1 MRILVYP
8 HSMELGG
15 SQLNALDL
23 AREYARQGHDVTL
36 IAEPGRLR
44 ELAIGWGLPVVDIP
58 FARRRPSVAVAQTI
72 WRTVADRDIEVVH
85 AFEWPPILEAWWSV
99 GLAGRAQVVGTI
111 MSMSVAPFLPRDI
124 PLTLGT
130 ADIVQS
136 AVDLGFSRT
145 MLLEPPVDAVANSP
159 DAVLGSSDPALPD
172 ESPDSADVVMVTRL
186 VPDLKASG
194 IREAI
199 EAIRLVP
206 GARLLV
212 VGDGPLRG
220 AFERQAVSV
229 NRDVG
234 RQAVLICGPLSDPRP
249 AYAQADVVLGMGG
262 SALRGMAFGK
272 PLVVAGERGFWRL
285 ADESSAPGFSRTGWF
300 GIGDGHSGVGALA
313 ALLNQLIGDA
323 PGRAALGSFGRD
335 WILRHYDLQKA
346 ASELIRWCEDP
357 GTRLPSSLVARS
369 RSSGPALVGL
379 ASYKIDRLRQRWAGT
394 AARDDFN
401 AVVRAPAAAHRARGG
416 RPVQS
421 EGRARPPA

>member
-23 AREYARQGHDVTL
+23 AREYARQGHEVTL
-36 IAEPGRLR
+36 IAEPGPLR
-44 ELAIGWGLPVVDIP
+44 ELAIGWGLSVVDIP
-58 FARRRPSVAVAQTI
+58 FSRRRPSWVVGRI
-72 WRTVADRDIEVVH
+72 IRRTVADRGIDVVH

-99 GLAGRAQVVGTI
+99 GMAGRARVVGTI
-111 MSMSVAPFLPRDI
+111 MSMSVAPFLPHDV

-145 MLLEPPVDAVANSP
+145 KLLEPPVDTVANAP
-159 DAVLGSSDPALPD
+159 QAILGNPEPALPKQ
-172 ESPDSADVVMVTRL
+172 SPDIADVVMVTRL

-199 EAIRLVP
+199 EAMRLVP

-212 VGDGPLRG
+212 VGDGDLRDV
-220 AFERQAVSV
+220 FEQQADAV
-229 NRDVG
+229 NKDVG
-234 RQAVLICGPLSDPRP
+234 RQAVVICGPMQDPRP
-249 AYAQADVVLGMGG
+249 AYAQAAVVLGMGG

-300 GIGDGHSGVGALA
+300 GIGDGESGVDTLA
-313 ALLNQLIGDA
+313 ALLNRLIADPA
-323 PGRAALGSFGRD
+323 GRAVLGSFGRD
-335 WILRHYDLQKA
+335 WVLRNYALSRA
-346 ASELIRWCEDP
+346 ASELIHWWESPSTQPP
-357 GTRLPSSLVARS
+357 GSFLVRS
-369 RSSGPALVGL
+369 RSSGPALLGL
-379 ASYKIDRLRQRWAGT
+379 AAYKVDRLRQRRAGT

-401 AVVRAPAAAHRARGG
+401 AVVQSQAAPQRA
-416 RPVQS
+416 
-421 EGRARPPA
+421 

>member
-23 AREYARQGHDVTL
+23 AREYARQGHEVTL
-36 IAEPGRLR
+36 IAEPGPLR
-44 ELAIGWGLPVVDIP
+44 ELAVGWGLPVVDIP
-58 FARRRPSVAVAQTI
+58 FGRRRPSGVVARTI
-72 WRTVADRDIEVVH
+72 WRTVADRGIDVVH
-85 AFEWPPILEAWWSV
+85 AFEWPPILEVWWSV
-99 GLAGRAQVVGTI
+99 GLAGRARVVGTI

-145 MLLEPPVDAVANSP
+145 MLLEPPVDTVANSP
-159 DAVLGSSDPALPD
+159 DAVLGSPDPALPD
-172 ESPDSADVVMVTRL
+172 RSGDHADVVMVTRL

-194 IREAI
+194 IHEAI
-199 EAIRLVP
+199 EAMRLVP

-212 VGDGPLRG
+212 VGDGALRG
-220 AFERQAVSV
+220 DFESQAAAV
-229 NRDVG
+229 NREVG
-234 RQAVLICGPLSDPRP
+234 RQAVVICGPMRDPRP
-249 AYAQADVVLGMGG
+249 AYARADVVLGMGG

-300 GIGDGHSGVGALA
+300 GVGDGDSGIGALA
-313 ALLNQLIGDA
+313 ALLNQLVADA
-323 PGRAALGSFGRD
+323 PGRSALGAFGRD
-335 WILRHYDLQKA
+335 WILRHYDLQQA
-346 ASELIRWCEDP
+346 AAQLIRWWESP
-357 GTRLPSSLVARS
+357 HTRPSSSLLARS

-379 ASYKIDRLRQRWAGT
+379 AAYKVDRLRQRRTGT
-394 AARDDFN
+394 VRRDDFN
-401 AVVRAPAAAHRARGG
+401 AVVTSPAAAPRVSTSPGTD
-416 RPVQS
+416 
-421 EGRARPPA
+421 